1 MLIVLYKSEIVS
13 WTKYGMFH
21 YVLNKTI
28 MLRWSLMPQI
38 DPSHIARCAQL
49 AMILEVSATP
59 KPGNIDRDHN
69 YTDTR
74 FEHFLASA
82 VGVYPILEK
91 AALSKA
97 GIGRLIYDSVMES
110 SKWQSGGN
118 THFGAFI
125 LLIPLVM
132 AGGRC
137 ENKKCLKEEVSRIV
151 RETTVDDA
159 FEFYRA
165 FSRAGVKVKPVADLD
180 LTDTDSIEKIMTQ
193 GLTLFDLMEISASYD
208 MIAEEWVNGF
218 EKTFECRV
226 LIQEKIKK
234 YGINDAVVL
243 TFMELLS
250 RNKDTFIRTKFDIM
264 KAEDISM
271 RATSIL
277 QKGDMKGIMNDICQ
291 FDEELLKE
299 GVNPGSTADIIIA
312 GLFVSLFEGMRF

>member
-1 MLIVLYKSEIVS
+1 M
-13 WTKYGMFH
+13 T
-21 YVLNKTI
+21 
-28 MLRWSLMPQI
+28 I

-69 YTDTR
+69 YCDTR

-91 AALSKA
+91 AARSDS
-97 GIGRLIYDSVMES
+97 GVGGLIDRSVTES
-110 SKWQSGGN
+110 SKWQRGGN

-132 AGGRC
+132 AGGMC
-137 ENKKCLKEEVSRIV
+137 ENKWCLKEHVQKIV
-151 RETTVDDA
+151 KETTIDDA
-159 FEFYRA
+159 VEFYMAFTRA
-165 FSRAGVKVKPVADLD
+165 RVKVKPVDDLD
-180 LTDTDSIEKIMTQ
+180 LSDTDSIGKIKAK
-193 GLTLFDLMEISASYD
+193 GLTLFDMMEISGSYD
-208 MIAEEWVNGF
+208 MIAGEWINGF
-218 EKTFECRV
+218 DKTFECSA
-226 LIQEKIKK
+226 LIQDKIGK

-250 RNKDTFIRTKFDIM
+250 RNKDTFISTKFNIR
-264 KAEDISM
+264 KAEEVSM
-271 RATSIL
+271 RARNIL
-277 QKGDMKGIMNDICQ
+277 LKGDMDRIRNEIRL
-291 FDEELLKE
+291 FDEELLNE

>member
-1 MLIVLYKSEIVS
+1 
-13 WTKYGMFH
+13 
-21 YVLNKTI
+21 
-28 MLRWSLMPQI
+28 
-38 DPSHIARCAQL
+38 
-49 AMILEVSATP
+49 MILEVSATP

-82 VGVYPILEK
+82 VGVYPILER
-91 AALSKA
+91 AAISKA
-97 GIGRLIYDSVMES
+97 GIGKLIYDSVVES

-125 LLIPLVM
+125 LIIPLVM

-137 ENKKCLKEEVSRIV
+137 ENKKCLEENVSRIV

-159 FEFYRA
+159 VEFYRA
-165 FSRAGVKVKPVADLD
+165 FARAGVKVKPVDDLD
-180 LTDTDSIEKIMTQ
+180 LKDTDSLEKIKAQ
-193 GLTLFDLMEISASYD
+193 GLTLFDMMDISASYD
-208 MIAEEWVNGF
+208 MIAKEWVNGF
-218 EKTFECRV
+218 EKTFECSFM
-226 LIQEKIKK
+226 IQEKIRK

-250 RNKDTFIRTKFDIM
+250 KNKDTFIRTKFDIK
-264 KAEDISM
+264 KAEEVSM
-271 RATSIL
+271 RATRIL
-277 QKGDMKGIMNDICQ
+277 QKGDITQIRKDICQ

>member
-1 MLIVLYKSEIVS
+1 M
-13 WTKYGMFH
+13 
-21 YVLNKTI
+21 N
-28 MLRWSLMPQI
+28 
-38 DPSHIARCAQL
+38 PSHIARCAQL

-82 VGVYPILEK
+82 VGIYPVLEK
-91 AALSKA
+91 AASSES
-97 GIGRLIYDSVMES
+97 GVGELIHEAVIES

-132 AGGRC
+132 AGSRC
-137 ENKKCLKEEVSRIV
+137 ENTTRLKEQVQKIV
-151 RETTVDDA
+151 KETTVNDA
-159 FEFYRA
+159 VEFYLA
-165 FSRAGVKVKPVADLD
+165 FSKVKVKVKPVDNLD
-180 LTDTDSIEKIMTQ
+180 LSDTGSIEKIKAQ
-193 GLTLFDLMEISASYD
+193 GLTLFDMMEISGSYD
-208 MIAEEWVNGF
+208 MIAEEWINGF
-218 EKTFECRV
+218 EKTFECAAM
-226 LIQEKIKK
+226 IKDKIRK

-250 RNKDTFIRTKFDIM
+250 RNRDTFVQTKFDTK
-264 KAEDISM
+264 KAEEVSM
-271 RATSIL
+271 RAGNIL
-277 QKGDMKGIMNDICQ
+277 NLNGDINRIMNGIRKFDI
-291 FDEELLKE
+291 ELLNE

>member
-1 MLIVLYKSEIVS
+1 
-13 WTKYGMFH
+13 
-21 YVLNKTI
+21 
-28 MLRWSLMPQI
+28 
-38 DPSHIARCAQL
+38 
-49 AMILEVSATP
+49 MILEVSATP

-91 AALSKA
+91 AAISEA
-97 GIGRLIYDSVMES
+97 RIGKLIYHSVVES
-110 SKWQSGGN
+110 SKWQRGGN

-137 ENKKCLKEEVSRIV
+137 VNKECLKEEVFRIV

-159 FEFYRA
+159 VEFYRA
-165 FSRAGVKVKPVADLD
+165 FARAGVKVKPVFDFD
-180 LTDTDSIEKIMTQ
+180 LTDADSIEIIKSK
-193 GLTLFDLMEISASYD
+193 GLTLFDLMDISGSYD

-218 EKTFECRV
+218 GRTFECSR

-250 RNKDTFIRTKFDIM
+250 RNKDTFIRTKFDIK
-264 KAEDISM
+264 KAEEVSM
-271 RATSIL
+271 RAARIL
-277 QKGDMKGIMNDICQ
+277 QKGDMTQIMNAICH
-291 FDEELLKE
+291 FDDELLKE

>member
-1 MLIVLYKSEIVS
+1 MDIHFI
-13 WTKYGMFH
+13 YGQDH
-21 YVLNKTI
+21 SLNHLVI
-28 MLRWSLMPQI
+28 MTQI

-59 KPGNIDRDHN
+59 KPGNVDRDHN

-82 VGVYPILEK
+82 VGVYPILEM
-91 AALSKA
+91 AAISKA
-97 GIGRLIYDSVMES
+97 GVGKLIHDSVVES

-137 ENKKCLKEEVSRIV
+137 ENKKCLEKEVQKIV

-159 FEFYRA
+159 VEFYRA
-165 FSRAGVKVKPVADLD
+165 FATAGVKVKPVDDLD
-180 LTDTDSIEKIMTQ
+180 LRDADSIGQINKN
-193 GLTLFDLMEISASYD
+193 GLTLFDLMDISESYD
-208 MIAEEWVNGF
+208 MIAEEWINGF
-218 EKTFECRV
+218 KKTFECSS

-234 YGINDAVVL
+234 YGINDAIVL

-250 RNKDTFIRTKFDIM
+250 RNKDTFIRTKFEIT
-264 KAEDISM
+264 KAEEVSI

-277 QKGDMKGIMNDICQ
+277 QKGDMTRIRPEICQ
-291 FDEELLKE
+291 FDEELLRE

>member
-1 MLIVLYKSEIVS
+1 M
-13 WTKYGMFH
+13 T
-21 YVLNKTI
+21 
-28 MLRWSLMPQI
+28 QI

-91 AALSKA
+91 AASSKT
-97 GIGRLIYDSVMES
+97 GIGKLIYDSVVES

-137 ENKKCLKEEVSRIV
+137 ENTKCLEEEVSRVV

-159 FEFYRA
+159 VEFYRA
-165 FSRAGVKVKPVADLD
+165 FAMAGVKVKSVADLD
-180 LTDTDSIEKIMTQ
+180 LTDTDSIEKIKAQ
-193 GLTLFDLMEISASYD
+193 GLTLFDMMEISASYD

-218 EKTFECRV
+218 EKTFQCSS
-226 LIQEKIKK
+226 LIQQKIKK

-250 RNKDTFIRTKFDIM
+250 RNKDTFIRTKFDIK
-264 KAEDISM
+264 KAEEVSM
-271 RATSIL
+271 RAKIIL
-277 QKGDMKGIMNDICQ
+277 QKGDMTRIRNGICQ

-312 GLFVSLFEGMRF
+312 GLFVSLFKGMRF